1 MYMEALSRS
10 EENYLK
16 SIFSLSTDGESVS
29 TRRLARDLSA
39 KDSSVTDMLKR
50 LARKGLIHYK
60 KYHGVSLT
68 EEGRP
73 MAIKVIRRHR
83 LWEVFLVEKL
93 GFKWDQVHEIA
104 EQMEHIQSEELITRL
119 DAFLGHPKIDPHG
132 DPIPDEMGNIDI
144 ESHIVLAEAEEGVP
158 LKVIRVMD
166 DSTEFLQ
173 YLDARGISI
182 GDHLEITDF
191 ILYDQS
197 LQIKFEGGKEI
208 HLSQKVS
215 ENIVVMER

>member
-1 MYMEALSRS
+1 MCMESLSRS

-16 SIFSLSTDGESVS
+16 AIFSLSTDGESVA
-29 TRRLARDLSA
+29 TRRLARELDA
-39 KDSSVTDMLKR
+39 KDSSVTDMVKR
-50 LARKGLIHYK
+50 LAKKGLIHYK

-68 EEGRP
+68 DRGRP
-73 MAIKVIRRHR
+73 LAIKVIRRHR

-93 GFKWDQVHEIA
+93 GFNWDQVHEIA
-104 EQMEHIQSEELITRL
+104 EQMEHIQSEELIDRL
-119 DAFLGHPKIDPHG
+119 DAFLEHPKIDPHG
-132 DPIPDEMGNIDI
+132 DPIPDKMGNIDD
-144 ESHIVLAEAEEGVP
+144 SFHIVLSEAEEGVP
-158 LKVIRVMD
+158 LKIIRVMD

-173 YLDARGISI
+173 YLDATGISI

-197 LQIKFEGGKEI
+197 LQIKFEGGKEL

-215 ENIVVMER
+215 DNIVVMER